1 MKLDEKNKYFNEV
14 YFSDLSDKAQ
24 NFLLKD
30 ELIKFQKQYD
40 LSIEIIEELNSIIN
54 RIKDIAKILFIED
67 INTYNCKI
75 KFYENVPI
83 SLQEIIKELNKLNIY
98 IYGKNDSI
106 KNLKEKLEEI
116 KNIKNSINPSLIP
129 FSDYDI
135 LKNVTTNNITQNNNE
150 NLES

>member
-30 ELIKFQKQYD
+30 TLTNTKKQYD
-40 LSIEIIEELNSIIN
+40 LTIEIINELNSIIN
-54 RIKDIAKILFIED
+54 KIKDITKILFIED

-83 SLQEIIKELNKLNIY
+83 SLQEIIKELSKLNIY
-98 IYGKNDSI
+98 IYDKKNPI
-106 KNLKEKLEEI
+106 KDLKERLEEI

-129 FSDYDI
+129 FSDYNI

-150 NLES
+150 NNES